1 MPELPEVEI
10 IKRDLSSTL
19 ISKKITS
26 TFVGDKKLKRIIPQ
40 LSVLNHSTILNIFR
54 RNKYLILQ
62 TNNFWLVIHL
72 GMTGKLIFL
81 PSMPKNFPKH
91 THAWIQF
98 NDGSYLYYDDPR
110 RFGSIDL
117 FSIIQ
122 YPNYLTI
129 PLFLN
134 LGIEPL
140 SLDFKFNKFSSCFNN
155 SRKIKS
161 FLMDSSV
168 VCGIGNIYAS
178 EILFLAKIHP
188 ERLVNTISLD
198 EQKKLF
204 HFIPLVLEKSIELG
218 GSSISDFV
226 HTNGLK
232 GSMQN
237 FYNVYGLNNQPCK
250 VCSTSIEKVIIAGRS
265 SFFCPSCQK

>member
-1 MPELPEVEI
+1 M
-10 IKRDLSSTL
+10 
-19 ISKKITS
+19 
-26 TFVGDKKLKRIIPQ
+26 
-40 LSVLNHSTILNIFR
+40 
-54 RNKYLILQ
+54 
-62 TNNFWLVIHL
+62 IH
-72 GMTGKLIFL
+72 
-81 PSMPKNFPKH
+81 
-91 THAWIQF
+91 
-98 NDGSYLYYDDPR
+98 YDDPR

-134 LGIEPL
+134 LGIELL